1 MAFMNFVEY
10 FFEEGEVMAIEQR
23 IVALQEA
30 EHVKGA
36 RSALQFTTRD
46 EIGENELQ
54 FLHFRAREVAG
65 DLVETFLELQFSSHR
80 LLRS

>member
-1 MAFMNFVEY
+1 MALVNLIEY
-10 FFEEGEVMAIEQR
+10 FFEEGEVMAIEQGV
-23 IVALQEA
+23 VALQEA

-46 EIGENELQ
+46 EIGKNELQ
-54 FLHFRAREVAG
+54 FFHFRAREVAG

-80 LLRS
+80 LLLS